1 VTAKNRRHSRRS
13 DLPFDRTPIVRAIL
27 ISHQEWDI
35 LTEEKKTADE
45 VRDLS
50 LLKEVQRE
58 VKTE

>member
-1 VTAKNRRHSRRS
+1 
-13 DLPFDRTPIVRAIL
+13 LPFDRTPIVRAIL

-35 LTEEKKTADE
+35 VTEEKKTAGE

-58 VKTE
+58 VKIE